1 MDSNTLDL
9 SPPHQSALTT
19 LVNEYSESDSP
30 VKSARIAEKVN
41 RTEGSVKNQMRK
53 LSALGLVDS
62 VPGPRGG
69 YQPTEKAFQALERD
83 QDADGEKVV
92 VAQNYER
99 VDVTV
104 DEITLTNVH
113 HPTDCRARVHF
124 QDILEEIDIG
134 DALAVGPTPEFDLVV
149 VGEVLEILGTGDE
162 VILEI
167 GKMEAPFVDDAL

>member
-9 SPPHQSALTT
+9 SPPHQTTLTA

-30 VKSARIAEKVN
+30 VKSARIAEQVN

-69 YQPTEKAFQALERD
+69 YQPTEKAFQALERE
-83 QDADGEKVV
+83 QDAAGEKVV
-92 VAQNYER
+92 VAQNYDR

-113 HPTDCRARVHF
+113 HPSDCRARVHF
-124 QDILEEIDIG
+124 QDILEGIDIG
-134 DALAVGPTPEFDLVV
+134 DALAVGPTPDFDLVV

-167 GKMEAPFVDDAL
+167 GKMEAPFTDDAL

>member
-9 SPPHQSALTT
+9 SPPHQNALTA
-19 LVNEYSESDSP
+19 LVNEYSETESP
-30 VKSARIAEKVN
+30 VKSAHIAAQVN

-62 VPGPRGG
+62 VPGPQGG
-69 YQPTEKAFQALERD
+69 YEPTERAFHALERE

-104 DEITLTNVH
+104 DEITLTNVL

-124 QDILEEIDIG
+124 QDILEGIEIG

-149 VGEVLEILGTGDE
+149 VGEVAEILGTGDE
-162 VILEI
+162 VILDI
-167 GKMEAPFVDDAL
+167 GKMEAPFEDAL